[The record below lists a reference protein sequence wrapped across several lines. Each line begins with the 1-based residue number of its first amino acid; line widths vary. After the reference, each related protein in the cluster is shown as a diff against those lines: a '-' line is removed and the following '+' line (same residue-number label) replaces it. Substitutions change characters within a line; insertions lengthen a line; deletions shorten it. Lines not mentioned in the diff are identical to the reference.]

1 MIHLTRAHSG
11 SFSSEIHSVTG
22 TDKMTVGALA
32 VGVISSYTMVGI
44 LGNFSLLY
52 HYWVWAKVFIF
63 YFTGCGPRS
72 IDLILKR
79 LIIANSLGILPKGV
93 PTQWY
98 LLGGDIS
105 SMTNVFCMFTEW
117 AGLCPRVAA
126 ASGLSSRPSWSGLEF
141 QEAGA

>member
-93 PTQWY
+93 PTQ
-98 LLGGDIS
+98 
-105 SMTNVFCMFTEW
+105 
-117 AGLCPRVAA
+117 
-126 ASGLSSRPSWSGLEF
+126 
-141 QEAGA
+141 